1 VDSIDSSQAQEDH
14 VSMGAN
20 SALKCYTVVNNVRQ
34 VLATELF
41 NAAQALEFR
50 RPSRTSERLEK
61 LVAEFRKHVP
71 FIEDDTTMYPHLHK
85 ADKFLKDEWH
95 FN

>member
-1 VDSIDSSQAQEDH
+1 
-14 VSMGAN
+14 MGAN
-20 SALKCYTVVNNVRQ
+20 SALKCFSVVNNVRQ
-34 VLATELF
+34 VLAIELF

-50 RPSRTSERLEK
+50 IPSQTSARLEQ

-71 FIEDDTTMYPHLHK
+71 FIEEDTTMYPHLHK
-85 ADKFLKDEWH
+85 ADNFLKDGWH